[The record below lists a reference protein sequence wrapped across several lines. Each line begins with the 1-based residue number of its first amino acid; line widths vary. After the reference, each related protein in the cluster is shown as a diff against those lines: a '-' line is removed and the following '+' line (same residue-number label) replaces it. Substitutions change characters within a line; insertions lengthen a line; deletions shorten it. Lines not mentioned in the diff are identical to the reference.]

1 MGHPHGSHD
10 GAVVVDERR
19 LVRLE
24 LAHAALRLHLL
35 VEQERRARAHGLL
48 LGFQAHELSL
58 RVLVGRDVPYIVVSA
73 PLHLVL
79 RLAHRLAERV
89 VHLEVG
95 AARVL
100 EPHELGYGVD
110 GGVEVLLR
118 EGQVGVAFRRAL
130 QPGELESGPRRVER
144 SRPQRVER
152 PVVLRRPA
160 CRLGGVG
167 NDRHGAV
174 ERVESHA
181 PPRHEVRKAARRPGA
196 ARRVGEEP
204 QVDDGDVAGAE
215 RLGFQRGEGLD
226 RMLEPIEGRRA
237 AQGLL
242 HGRLDAEQVDAQRLV
257 VHGRTFQRLIDS
269 VLLALRQ
276 GANNRL
282 RFGIPRRLSLREAS
296 CGASGVA
303 NLRLFA
309 RSAFVYT
316 RRPAPMRP

>member
-1 MGHPHGSHD
+1 MTTEFD
-10 GAVVVDERR
+10 VTNFD
-19 LVRLE
+19 
-24 LAHAALRLHLL
+24 ALRISLANAEDVRGWSRGEVKKPETINSVSYTHL
-35 VEQERRARAHGLL
+35 
-48 LGFQAHELSL
+48 
-58 RVLVGRDVPYIVVSA
+58 
-73 PLHLVL
+73 LHLVL

-237 AQGLL
+237 AQGLS
-242 HGRLDAEQVDAQRLV
+242 
-257 VHGRTFQRLIDS
+257 LIHIWS
-269 VLLALRQ
+269 KSPPTTRS
-276 GANNRL
+276 
-282 RFGIPRRLSLREAS
+282 RFTSK
-296 CGASGVA
+296 
-303 NLRLFA
+303 
-309 RSAFVYT
+309 
-316 RRPAPMRP
+316 